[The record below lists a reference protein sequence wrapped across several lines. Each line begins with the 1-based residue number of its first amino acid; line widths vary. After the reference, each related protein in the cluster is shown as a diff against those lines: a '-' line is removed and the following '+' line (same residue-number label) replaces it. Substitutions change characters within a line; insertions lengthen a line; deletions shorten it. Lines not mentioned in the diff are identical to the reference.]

1 MVKIGFLFGAGAE
14 VPYNMPTGGTFAL
27 DIFRQDSSESKDEFK
42 KMREQINSNTAYA
55 TEWLPQGYDEK
66 NIFVFGKSVFEN
78 IIKDTVEHN
87 RDKII
92 NSLTNLDGLSLRT
105 IKKIETTNN
114 EIDINETF
122 EKILSQPID
131 NVSCAQDIRLKTQF
145 HEGDALFQSHY
156 FSALLLIYKSA
167 NQSSYKGE
175 LGQIIVSILQL
186 LLGSLGENLA
196 RQIND
201 SPFDKKDDEID
212 LFDDLGELF
221 QLNYS
226 FAGVSGLRYLFERKD
241 RYPSLD
247 SDDDIILFFA
257 ETLLESIFADVL
269 DYKTLIDSYWH
280 YLYCPKLEWS
290 KFCKISIFLLT
301 VRNYI
306 KKQCGKINNCSTGY
320 YDDLVECLEKNIE
333 ITAIAI
339 TNYTDLIKNKVPDK
353 LRNQIYF
360 LNGYTEQW
368 YDPYINRI
376 GPKEDLNCE
385 EKHFLVPLLFT
396 QSGTKPMTS
405 IFMSKAYVSVFEEF
419 KNADAICSV
428 GFGFNSDDEHIN
440 GIIREL
446 INSGK
451 QLIVVTPNHNQDK
464 SQVARNLVKK
474 LKLTKSS
481 NIHVI
486 LVNKERKGT
495 SDFWI
500 DEIKNIVKDINDK
513 EKSKIHA

>member
-1 MVKIGFLFGAGAE
+1 MMKIGFLFGAGAE
-14 VPYNMPTGGTFAL
+14 VPYDMPTGGTFAL

-92 NSLTNLDGLSLRT
+92 NSLTNLDDLSLRT

-114 EIDINETF
+114 KIDINETF

-257 ETLLESIFADVL
+257 ETLLESIFSHCFF
-269 DYKTLIDSYWH
+269 I
-280 YLYCPKLEWS
+280 
-290 KFCKISIFLLT
+290 
-301 VRNYI
+301 
-306 KKQCGKINNCSTGY
+306 
-320 YDDLVECLEKNIE
+320 
-333 ITAIAI
+333 
-339 TNYTDLIKNKVPDK
+339 
-353 LRNQIYF
+353 
-360 LNGYTEQW
+360 
-368 YDPYINRI
+368 
-376 GPKEDLNCE
+376 
-385 EKHFLVPLLFT
+385 
-396 QSGTKPMTS
+396 
-405 IFMSKAYVSVFEEF
+405 
-419 KNADAICSV
+419 
-428 GFGFNSDDEHIN
+428 
-440 GIIREL
+440 
-446 INSGK
+446 
-451 QLIVVTPNHNQDK
+451 
-464 SQVARNLVKK
+464 
-474 LKLTKSS
+474 
-481 NIHVI
+481 
-486 LVNKERKGT
+486 
-495 SDFWI
+495 
-500 DEIKNIVKDINDK
+500 
-513 EKSKIHA
+513 